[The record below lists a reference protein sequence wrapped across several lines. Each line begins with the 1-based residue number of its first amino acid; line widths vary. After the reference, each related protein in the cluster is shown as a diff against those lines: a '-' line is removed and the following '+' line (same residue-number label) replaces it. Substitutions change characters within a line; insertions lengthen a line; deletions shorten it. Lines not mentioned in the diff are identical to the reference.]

1 MRQGEG
7 IDQQPGSG
15 WWSETTEERF
25 DRRTLATMNLALDRV
40 CENVPY
46 GEDHV
51 VRKRVA
57 EQIIKCATSGKTALG
72 ELTDAGQRALISLGC
87 AANSKSR
94 PRWTS
99 PFDGG

>member
-1 MRQGEG
+1 MRQGDG
-7 IDQQPGSG
+7 TDRQPRLG
-15 WWSETTEERF
+15 WWNETTEEKF
-25 DRRTLATMNLALDRV
+25 DRRTLANMNLALDRV

-87 AANSKSR
+87 AANSESR
-94 PRWTS
+94 RR
-99 PFDGG
+99 

>member
-7 IDQQPGSG
+7 TDRQPGLDR
-15 WWSETTEERF
+15 WSKTVEENF
-25 DRRTLATMNLALDRV
+25 DRRTLANMNLALDRV

-72 ELTDAGQRALISLGC
+72 ELTDAGQHALISLG
-87 AANSKSR
+87 AANRESC
-94 PRWTS
+94 PR
-99 PFDGG
+99 